1 VANQLY
7 GMCFSLPRQ
16 EVSQLHP
23 SCARYGSAFAPLCR
37 PTLNPQSRS
46 MAKKSTPLP
55 LLGFIQ
61 DVHVFVGHGSQG
73 QEKVGGWMLRCVL
86 LVIAVIVVV

>member
-1 VANQLY
+1 
-7 GMCFSLPRQ
+7 
-16 EVSQLHP
+16 
-23 SCARYGSAFAPLCR
+23 
-37 PTLNPQSRS
+37 